1 MILPSMHIL
10 SNKNVDFRSK
20 VTKEEEDCTTEDS
33 NNRSATFQKNE
44 IK

>member
-20 VTKEEEDCTTEDS
+20 VTKEEEDS